1 MPAVL
6 AVPAAHPAP
15 AAGGELARLEEAAL
29 NATTVR
35 EQMLY
40 EGWLVRWAPSRA
52 KRARCVNVLGLSTRP
67 LDERLAYCTRW
78 YAGHGV
84 PLIVRLTSIGPDFSL
99 DAQLHER
106 GFVAFDR
113 TCVMAAPVVPFTA
126 QAPSGLVFERTTPGR
141 FAQEAGRLR
150 GHDDAATAEHAARL
164 QAAPLE
170 NLPLLVRDAS
180 GECIAAGLAAF
191 DAELVGLF
199 DIVTAPQRRR
209 QGCGA
214 AVLKYLLEQ
223 ASHAG
228 ARQAYLQVE
237 PQNTAARA
245 LYARFGFVDRYTYWY
260 RSMSEATPV

>member
-6 AVPAAHPAP
+6 AVPATHPAP

-113 TCVMAAPVVPFTA
+113 TCVMAASVVPFTA

-141 FAQEAGRLR
+141 FAQEAG
-150 GHDDAATAEHAARL
+150 RL

>member
-1 MPAVL
+1 MSAVL
-6 AVPAAHPAP
+6 AVPDAQPIP

-78 YAGHGV
+78 YARHGV

-99 DAQLHER
+99 DAQLQER
-106 GFVAFDR
+106 GFVAFDH
-113 TCVMAAPVVPFTA
+113 TCVMAAPVVPLTV
-126 QAPSGLVFERTTPGR
+126 QAPRGLVFERTTPAR
-141 FAQEAGRLR
+141 FAREAGRLR
-150 GHDDAATAEHAARL
+150 GHDDAAMAEQAARL
-164 QAAPLE
+164 KAAPLE
-170 NLPLLVRDAS
+170 NVPLLVRDAG

-191 DAELVGLF
+191 DAGLVGLF
-199 DIVTAPQRRR
+199 DIVTAPSRRR
-209 QGCGA
+209 QGYGA
-214 AVLKYLLEQ
+214 AVLNYLLEQ